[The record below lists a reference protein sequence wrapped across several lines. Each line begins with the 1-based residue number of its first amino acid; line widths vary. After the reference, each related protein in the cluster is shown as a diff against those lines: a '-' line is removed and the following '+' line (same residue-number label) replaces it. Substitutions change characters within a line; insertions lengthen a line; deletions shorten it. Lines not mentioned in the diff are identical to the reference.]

1 MDEFLFL
8 LLKLM
13 NEMSTLDESKAV
25 SFWFE
30 MLLKRMIEGG
40 DYFLALPQGIFAN
53 DLANL
58 VSVEYLWMLKPMAV
72 VFVLLEFDT
81 TLGDGCGV

>member
-1 MDEFLFL
+1 
-8 LLKLM
+8 
-13 NEMSTLDESKAV
+13 
-25 SFWFE
+25 

-58 VSVEYLWMLKPMAV
+58 VSVGYLWMLKPMAV

-81 TLGDGCGV
+81 TLGDGCGVWEFVQFLGNKMSPGLFRDFMDGYLKY

>member
-13 NEMSTLDESKAV
+13 NEMRTLDESKAV
-25 SFWFE
+25 SFWFV

-53 DLANL
+53 DLATL
-58 VSVEYLWMLKPMAV
+58 VSVEYL
-72 VFVLLEFDT
+72 
-81 TLGDGCGV
+81 